1 MSDQPKDTSSEGS
14 WTEAPKQYQEPTPPP
29 PTYSGEPAPES
40 TGNDLK
46 DAAQDIKQ
54 GVGSAAAKVSSWWKS
69 KGEKEVQDFFQQAG
83 EKIEEAAETVK
94 TEIDET
100 VDDIKT
106 QPPENRKSVF
116 GKVAGEVQGLFKPKD
131 TPQRPE

>member
-1 MSDQPKDTSSEGS
+1 MSDQPKETSSEDS
-14 WTEAPKQYQEPTPPP
+14 WTEAPKQYQQPTPPP
-29 PTYSGEPAPES
+29 PAEKPAPES
-40 TGNDLK
+40 TGNELK

-83 EKIEEAAETVK
+83 DKIEEAAETVK

-106 QPPENRKSVF
+106 QPPEKRKSVF
-116 GKVAGEVQGLFKPKD
+116 GKVAGDVQNLFKSKD
-131 TPQRPE
+131 KPQKPE

>member
-1 MSDQPKDTSSEGS
+1 MSDQPKETSPDDS
-14 WTEAPKQYQEPTPPP
+14 WTEAPKQYQELTPPP
-29 PTYSGEPAPES
+29 PFPEEPKNES

-46 DAAQDIKQ
+46 DAAEDIKQ

-69 KGEKEVQDFFQQAG
+69 KGEKDVQDFFQQAG
-83 EKIEEAAETVK
+83 DKIEEAAGTVK

-106 QPPENRKSVF
+106 QPPETRKSVF
-116 GKVAGEVQGLFKPKD
+116 GKVAGEVQNIFKPKD
-131 TPQRPE
+131 KPQKPE